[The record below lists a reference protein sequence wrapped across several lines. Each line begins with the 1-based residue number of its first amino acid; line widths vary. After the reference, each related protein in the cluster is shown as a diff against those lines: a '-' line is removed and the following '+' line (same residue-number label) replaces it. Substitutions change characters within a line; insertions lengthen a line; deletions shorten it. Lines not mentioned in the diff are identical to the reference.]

1 LKDKKI
7 RLQVK
12 DWTGGANIRL
22 ALNCVGGEVT
32 AQMASLLGQS
42 AHMVS
47 YGAMSKQPLTLSTS
61 LFIFRNLTAH
71 GYWQARWYSNCT
83 PEERQAMMSE
93 IVNMMIT
100 EKLRPPDYQ
109 LVTLKGDIED
119 ITKEA
124 RQLMNELTG
133 TTTESSLQQS
143 KPDRKVLLS
152 WS

>member
-1 LKDKKI
+1 
-7 RLQVK
+7 
-12 DWTGGANIRL
+12 
-22 ALNCVGGEVT
+22 
-32 AQMASLLGQS
+32 
-42 AHMVS
+42 
-47 YGAMSKQPLTLSTS
+47 
-61 LFIFRNLTAH
+61 
-71 GYWQARWYSNCT
+71 
-83 PEERQAMMSE
+83 MMSE